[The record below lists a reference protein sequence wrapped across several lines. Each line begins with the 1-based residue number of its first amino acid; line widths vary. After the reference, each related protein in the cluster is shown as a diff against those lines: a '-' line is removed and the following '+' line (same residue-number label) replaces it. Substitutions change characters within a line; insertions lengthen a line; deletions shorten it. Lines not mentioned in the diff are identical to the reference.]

1 MSKNMALKFC
11 PKCGSR
17 NLHIEEEDGKDRFVI
32 VCEDCDEVFEMHNKG
47 VKELRK
53 PKGIDK
59 FKDDYDRDSGGFRK
73 REHKNQ
79 RRGRSW

>member
-17 NLHIEEEDGKDRFVI
+17 NLHIEEEEGKDRFVI

-47 VKELRK
+47 ASDSRK
-53 PKGIDK
+53 PKGRDK
-59 FKDDYDRDSGGFRK
+59 TKSEFDWDDSGFQKKGHK
-73 REHKNQ
+73 RH
-79 RRGRSW
+79 RRGKSW